1 MEIFAR
7 ILRGA
12 VEAGA
17 SDVHLKIGA
26 PVIFRIGGELVPV
39 DAPPPTAEW
48 MRTVLGEI
56 VPAHL
61 RARLEREH
69 EIDFAHAPAE
79 VGRFRVNIFQH
90 RGGHVMALRLVK
102 SAIRTFAQLHLPDT
116 VRRIAEAPSGIVL
129 VTGAT
134 GSGKS
139 TTLAAMIDHI
149 NSTARKHI
157 LTLED
162 PIEFLFD
169 DKQSIIEQREVGLDT
184 ATFASGLK
192 NVLRQDPDVLVIGEM
207 RDAESA
213 AAAMSAANIGHLVIS
228 TLHTVDAAKSVQRLL
243 EFFPAAEREQA
254 RQQFASTLHAVVCQR
269 FVRTP
274 GAERRPA
281 LEILLNNATVTKLIH
296 TGALEKLPAAIEL
309 GASEGMQTFN
319 AALHALVT
327 AGQITQDEALAN
339 SPHPEALKMRFQGVI
354 LNETRRILGSR
365 DSS

>member
-1 MEIFAR
+1 MEIFER
-7 ILRGA
+7 ILHGA

-17 SDVHLKIGA
+17 SDVHLKIDA
-26 PVIFRIGGELVPV
+26 PVIFRIAGELVPV
-39 DAPPPTAEW
+39 DAPPPTAAW

-56 VPAHL
+56 VPVHL
-61 RARLEREH
+61 RERLDQEH
-69 EIDFAHAPAE
+69 EVDFAYSPADT
-79 VGRFRVNIFQH
+79 GRFRVNVFQQ

-102 SAIRTFAQLHLPDT
+102 SVIRTFEQLHLPET
-116 VRRIAEAPSGIVL
+116 LRRIADAPSGIVL

-169 DKQSIIEQREVGLDT
+169 DKQSVIEQREIGLDT
-184 ATFASGLK
+184 ASFASGLK

-207 RDAESA
+207 RDAASA
-213 AAAMSAANIGHLVIS
+213 IAAMSAASIGHLVIS
-228 TLHTVDAAKSVQRLL
+228 TLHTVDASKSVQRLL
-243 EFFPAAEREQA
+243 EFFPAAEREQG
-254 RQQFASTLHAVVCQR
+254 RQQFATTLRAVVCQR
-269 FVRTP
+269 LVRTP
-274 GAERRPA
+274 AGELRPA
-281 LEILLNNATVTKLIH
+281 LEILTNNASVTKLIH

-319 AALHALVT
+319 LALHALVT
-327 AGQITQDEALAN
+327 AGDITQAEALAN
-339 SPHPEALKMRFQGVI
+339 SPNPEALKMRFQGVM
-354 LNETRRILGSR
+354 LNETRRILGAR
-365 DSS
+365 D